1 MERSVLYQVQENV
14 AGITVNRPL
23 VLNAINKELKLQ
35 LHEAL
40 ERLDHDSDFL
50 VGLLT
55 GSCKASLF
63 HATTASLITGLVN

>member
-40 ERLDHDSDFL
+40 ERLDHDSDLL
-50 VGLLT
+50 VG
-55 GSCKASLF
+55 
-63 HATTASLITGLVN
+63 